1 MQLDAMN
8 NNIAINRNTIKR
20 IKKSLV
26 QTDNQYESLRKKFF
40 GGGGTSST
48 SYAMAVGADS
58 VDALVA
64 RPSFNSSEFE
74 ISNRKLSNVMH
85 SEAAEEHLRE
95 FSGHEC
101 HESRE

>member
-1 MQLDAMN
+1 MQQDAM

-85 SEAAEEHLRE
+85 SEADEHLRE
-95 FSGHEC
+95 FLGHEY
-101 HESRE
+101 HESRG